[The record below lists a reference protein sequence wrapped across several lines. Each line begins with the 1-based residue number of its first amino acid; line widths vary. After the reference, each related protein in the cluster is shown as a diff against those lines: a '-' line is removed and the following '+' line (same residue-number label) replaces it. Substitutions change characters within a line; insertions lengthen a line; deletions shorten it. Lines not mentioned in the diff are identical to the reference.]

1 MELNLTNK
9 TALVTG
15 GSKGIGLAVATALA
29 KEGARVAVA
38 ARGTTPELKELKNEY
53 DVEHFAVDLA
63 EPRGP
68 ERLVAA
74 VASSYGS
81 LDLLVNNVGASEP
94 AGSSLDFTDE
104 QWQRLF
110 EINFFGVVRTVRAAA
125 AAGRR
130 PGGAVVNIASLNA
143 RLPQGMIAPY
153 SAAKAAL
160 VNFGKA
166 LSEELA
172 AQGVRVNS
180 VSPGP
185 VRTPLWT
192 EPGGFAHLIGGAGR
206 HQRRRGDG
214 PDAAG
219 VDGHLAGPGRG
230 AGGDRRPG
238 AVPVLAPL
246 EPRDRRRLRHRRRDA
261 QEHGLGNSVEK
272 FRARCRMGRDP
283 FVEWVETPS
292 PHTKGNT
299 MATIAVHEF
308 ISLDGVFESPT
319 WTFDYGFDPKMGET
333 LAAITGEA
341 STILL
346 GRTTYEMFAP
356 AWRDRTAEDDPG
368 SPFFN
373 ETEKLVV
380 GSQELVEEWNNSTPI
395 GAYDADA
402 IRKIKAERDGII
414 YISGSGQLVRGLL
427 RDGLVDDLHLFVYPI
442 ALGEG
447 ERFWK
452 DGVDPTKLA
461 LKGTDVYENGVVH
474 LGYGPA

>member
-38 ARGTTPELKELKNEY
+38 ARGTTPELKELMNEY

-110 EINFFGVVRTVRAAA
+110 EVNFFGVVRTVRAAA
-125 AAGRR
+125 PLLAAGREA
-130 PGGAVVNIASLNA
+130 AVVNIASLNA
-143 RLPQGMIAPY
+143 RLPAGMIAPY

-192 EPGGFAHLIGGAGR
+192 GPGGFAHLFAEQAGISADEVMDRMLPESMGISLGRVAEPEEIADLVLFLCSPRSSHVTGADYVIGGGM
-206 HQRRRGDG
+206 
-214 PDAAG
+214 
-219 VDGHLAGPGRG
+219 L
-230 AGGDRRPG
+230 
-238 AVPVLAPL
+238 
-246 EPRDRRRLRHRRRDA
+246 
-261 QEHGLGNSVEK
+261 K
-272 FRARCRMGRDP
+272 
-283 FVEWVETPS
+283 
-292 PHTKGNT
+292 
-299 MATIAVHEF
+299 
-308 ISLDGVFESPT
+308 
-319 WTFDYGFDPKMGET
+319 
-333 LAAITGEA
+333 
-341 STILL
+341 ST
-346 GRTTYEMFAP
+346 A
-356 AWRDRTAEDDPG
+356 
-368 SPFFN
+368 
-373 ETEKLVV
+373 
-380 GSQELVEEWNNSTPI
+380 
-395 GAYDADA
+395 
-402 IRKIKAERDGII
+402 
-414 YISGSGQLVRGLL
+414 
-427 RDGLVDDLHLFVYPI
+427 
-442 ALGEG
+442 
-447 ERFWK
+447 
-452 DGVDPTKLA
+452 
-461 LKGTDVYENGVVH
+461 
-474 LGYGPA
+474 